1 MNLHMPYTVA
11 KLEMDR
17 KQSRKLEPEE
27 EEEDK

>member
-1 MNLHMPYTVA
+1 MNLHMPYIVA

-27 EEEDK
+27 EDK